1 MKFRLAV
8 LISFLLFSAV
18 SCTLA
23 EDITPPPNYQSVNP
37 EPTLSP
43 VSQTASLTPS
53 PEPATATPERVPSET
68 EAKIPSGDLT
78 KTPEPILGN
87 VTVELVNGSGG
98 NIPDGQKVTL
108 VGFDKD
114 SSGNY
119 QKSMELA
126 APVGKDG
133 SILFKDVEEPP
144 DRAFLVITS
153 WGGVEYQSDPII
165 VTSETKDFSV
175 PLTIYEKTDDP
186 NVLSFSQVHLFFKS
200 PSQDVIEVTE
210 LFFVNNPGNKVV
222 TISSDGTTIP
232 FIHIPSTASNLNYQL
247 SQGSAQLLN
256 ATNGF
261 ALLPGAEKQY
271 GFTAS
276 FSMPYSKSL
285 KFEQNFSL
293 PVASLTVLIP
303 GGMRLRGE
311 QLIDAGTQDMQGQT
325 YQMYQANN
333 IASGVMLTL
342 TISGKPGQAKGLT
355 PDRQTMVLIGIGVVG
370 ILLIGAGVYLY
381 LHDRAKLKRENEEDN
396 EEGQKEVDALG
407 DDREN
412 IMDAMIVLDDQYKV
426 GEIPKEAYEKRRS
439 ELKDRL
445 KRTL

>member
-8 LISFLLFSAV
+8 LISFLLLFVV

-23 EDITPPPNYQSVNP
+23 EDITPPPGYQSLGDV
-37 EPTLSP
+37 PTLASVSKTSSP
-43 VSQTASLTPS
+43 TPTS
-53 PEPATATPERVPSET
+53 EPATATPKRGPTETNAKTPSE
-68 EAKIPSGDLT
+68 DLT
-78 KTPEPILGN
+78 TTPGVNSGSIN
-87 VTVELVNGSGG
+87 VALINGSGG
-98 NIPDGQKVTL
+98 SIPDGQKITL
-108 VGFDKD
+108 EGFDKD

-126 APVGKDG
+126 ATVKKDG
-133 SILFKDVEEPP
+133 SYLFKDIEAPL

-153 WGGVEYQSDPII
+153 WGGVEYSSEPIF
-165 VTSETKDFSV
+165 VTSGTKDFSV
-175 PLTIYEKTDDP
+175 QLTIYDKTDDP
-186 NVLSFSQVHLFFKS
+186 SVLSFSQVHLFFSS
-200 PSQDVIEVTE
+200 PTQDAINITE

-222 TISSDGTTIP
+222 TVSYDGTTIP
-232 FIHIPSTASNLNYQL
+232 FINIPNSASNLNYQL

-271 GFTAS
+271 GFVAS

-293 PVASLTVLIP
+293 PVASLTVLTP
-303 GGMRLRGE
+303 QGMRLRGE

-325 YQMYQANN
+325 YQIFQANK
-333 IASGVMLTL
+333 IASGGMVTL
-342 TISGKPGQAKGLT
+342 TISGKPGDAKGFSL
-355 PDRQTMVLIGIGVVG
+355 DRQTLVLIGIGVVG

-381 LHDRAKLKRENEEDN
+381 LHDRARLRRENTEDEEPV
-396 EEGQKEVDALG
+396 EIDALG

-412 IMDAMIVLDDQYKV
+412 IMDAMIALDDQYKA
-426 GEIPKEAYEKRRS
+426 GEIPKEAYEKRRL
-439 ELKDRL
+439 ELKVRL
-445 KRTL
+445 KRVL

>member
-8 LISFLLFSAV
+8 LISFLILSAV

-23 EDITPPPNYQSVNP
+23 EDITPPPGYQSLTS
-37 EPTLSP
+37 EPTLTP
-43 VSQTASLTPS
+43 VSQTPS
-53 PEPATATPERVPSET
+53 PLPTSKPVTATPVRGPTET
-68 EAKIPSGDLT
+68 KAKTPSGDLT
-78 KTPEPILGN
+78 TTPGLNLGS

-98 NIPDGQKVTL
+98 SIPDGQEVTL

-126 APVGKDG
+126 ALVEKDG
-133 SILFKDVEEPP
+133 STLFKDVNAPLE
-144 DRAFLVITS
+144 RAFLVITS
-153 WGGVEYQSDPII
+153 WGGVEYQSDPIF
-165 VTSETKDFSV
+165 VTSEIKDFSI

-186 NVLSFSQVHLFFKS
+186 NVLSFSQVHLFFS
-200 PSQDVIEVTE
+200 APSQDVIGVTE

-222 TISSDGTTIP
+222 TVSSDGTTIP
-232 FIHIPSTASNLNYQL
+232 FINVPDSASNLSYQL

-271 GFTAS
+271 GFIAS
-276 FSMPYSKSL
+276 FSMPYIKSL

-303 GGMRLRGE
+303 EGMRMRGE
-311 QLIDAGTQDMQGQT
+311 QLIDAGTQDMQDQT
-325 YQMYQANN
+325 YQMFQANN
-333 IASGVMLTL
+333 IASGGMLSL
-342 TISGKPGQAKGLT
+342 TISGKPGEANGL
-355 PDRQTMVLIGIGVVG
+355 PLDRQTMVLIGIGVVG

-381 LHDRAKLKRENEEDN
+381 LHDRARLKRENAEDEEPV
-396 EEGQKEVDALG
+396 EVDALG
-407 DDREN
+407 EDREN
-412 IMDAMIVLDDQYKV
+412 IMDAMIVLDDQYRA

-445 KRTL
+445 KRAL

>member
-1 MKFRLAV
+1 VKLRLAV
-8 LISFLLFSAV
+8 LISFLLLSAV

-23 EDITPPPNYQSVNP
+23 EDITPPPGYQSLTS
-37 EPTLSP
+37 EPTLTP
-43 VSQTASLTPS
+43 VSQTPSLTS
-53 PEPATATPERVPSET
+53 SSEPATATPEIVPAET
-68 EAKIPSGDLT
+68 EKKTSSGNLT
-78 KTPEPILGN
+78 TTPGPTLGN
-87 VTVELVNGSGG
+87 VSVELVNGSGG
-98 NIPDGQKVTL
+98 SISDGQRVTL

-119 QKSMELA
+119 QKSMELTA
-126 APVGKDG
+126 LVEKDG
-133 SILFKDVEEPP
+133 STLFKDVEAPL
-144 DRAFLVITS
+144 DRAFLVISS
-153 WGGVEYQSDPII
+153 WEGVEYQSDPIF

-175 PLTIYEKTDDP
+175 SLKIYEKSEDS
-186 NVLSFSQVHLFFKS
+186 NVLSFSQVHLFFS
-200 PSQDVIEVTE
+200 APSQDAIEVTE

-222 TISSDGTTIP
+222 TVSSDGMTIP
-232 FIHIPSTASNLNYQL
+232 FIHIPNTASNLNYQL

-271 GFTAS
+271 GFLAS

-303 GGMRLRGE
+303 EGMRMRGD
-311 QLIDAGTQDMQGQT
+311 QFIDTGTQDMQGQT
-325 YQMYQANN
+325 YRMFQANN
-333 IASGVMLTL
+333 IASGGMLSL
-342 TISGKPGQAKGLT
+342 TISGKPGEANGL
-355 PDRQTMVLIGIGVVG
+355 PLDRQTMVLIGIGVVG

-381 LHDRAKLKRENEEDN
+381 LHDRARLKRENAEDEEPV
-396 EEGQKEVDALG
+396 EVDALG
-407 DDREN
+407 EDREN
-412 IMDAMIVLDDQYKV
+412 IMDAMIVLDDQYRA

-445 KRTL
+445 KRAL